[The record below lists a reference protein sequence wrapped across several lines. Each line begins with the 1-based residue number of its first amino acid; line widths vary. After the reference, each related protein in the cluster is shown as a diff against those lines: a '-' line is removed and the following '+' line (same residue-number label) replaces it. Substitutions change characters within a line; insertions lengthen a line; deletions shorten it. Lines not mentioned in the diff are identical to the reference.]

1 MVVDDFSAA
10 GLTDDDSRLWWRFPS
25 DEEPLTEREGA
36 KGEEKMGVLTAD
48 VVSSDITV
56 SSSL

>member
-1 MVVDDFSAA
+1 VVVVDDVSTA
-10 GLTDDDSRLWWRFPS
+10 GLTDDGSRLRRRFPS

-36 KGEEKMGVLTAD
+36 KGEEKTGAD